1 MKTQL
6 FTLGLSLLFAFACT
20 SKEEEILQK
29 PLSEQ
34 SFEFEIYDSLMVDY
48 LGNLYLADISEDG
61 SMFLLVDHLTDSIL
75 VTSAAGEILHKFNKQ
90 GDGPG
95 LYQQARLGP
104 PTFLNE
110 NEIIIPAYRGFYLY
124 SVSGEPT
131 RTFLPEFQPGFSM
144 INQFSTN
151 MVILEGKIIFP
162 WEGRIADEFGFD
174 GKKFQVETKRVEV
187 LDLKSGKFSPALPF
201 PKGSKFNTIDKTYL
215 NANYS
220 TSLASKGDTLFVSF
234 RNEPVLYG
242 YHFSN
247 LDSPVSIR
255 KIPFSEFTEKEPK
268 DAETFG
274 PYEMRDLIAG
284 SINQVIPIDKSQF
297 LVWYAR
303 GLTNEEYD
311 QITSEANGDNSKF
324 YQGMLKN
331 NIVGWVVFDGKTFSS
346 LIKKQKK
353 LGMMGKYISETE
365 IWFSTDY
372 MEVEKDYVV
381 IYKTRL
387 ISR

>member
-1 MKTQL
+1 MKNQL

-34 SFEFEIYDSLMVDY
+34 SFEFEIYDSLVVDY
-48 LGNLYLADISEDG
+48 LGNLYLADISQDG
-61 SMFLLVDHLTDSIL
+61 STFLLVDHLTDTIF
-75 VTSAAGEILHKFNKQ
+75 VTSAGGEVLHKFNKQ

-95 LYQQARLGP
+95 LYQQMRLGP

-110 NEIIIPAYRGFYLY
+110 TEIIVPAFRGFYLY
-124 SVSGEPT
+124 SLTGEPT

-144 INQFSTN
+144 INQFKTN
-151 MVILEGKIIFP
+151 IVIHEGKIFFP

-174 GKKFQVETKRVEV
+174 GKKFQVETKRVEI
-187 LDLKSGKFSPALPF
+187 LDLNDGKFTPALPF
-201 PKGSKFNTIDKTYL
+201 PKESKFNTNEKTYL
-215 NANYS
+215 NVNYS
-220 TSLASKGDTLFVSF
+220 TGLASKGDTLFVSF

-242 YHFSN
+242 YHISN
-247 LDSPVSIR
+247 LDSLVSMR
-255 KIPFSEFTEKEPK
+255 KIPFPEFIEKEPK

-274 PYEMRDLIAG
+274 SYEMRDIYTG
-284 SINQVIPIDKSQF
+284 SMNQVIPIDKNQF
-297 LVWYAR
+297 IVNYAR

-311 QITSEANGDNSKF
+311 LITSETKGDNSKF
-324 YQGMLKN
+324 YEEMLKK
-331 NIVGWVVFDGKTFSS
+331 NIFGWVVFDGKAVSS
-346 LIKKQKK
+346 LVKKHKY
-353 LGMMGKYISETE
+353 LGNIDKYISNAE
-365 IWFSTDY
+365 IWFSPDY
-372 MEVEKDYVV
+372 SEVEKDYVV

>member
-1 MKTQL
+1 MKNQL
-6 FTLGLSLLFAFACT
+6 FTLWLSLLVAFACT

-34 SFEFEIYDSLMVDY
+34 SFEFEIYDSLVVDY
-48 LGNLYLADISEDG
+48 LGNLYLGDISKDG
-61 SMFLLVDHLTDSIL
+61 SAFLLVDHLTDSIL

-110 NEIIIPAYRGFYLY
+110 NEIIVPAFRGFYLY

-131 RTFLPEFQPGFSM
+131 RTFLPEFQPRFSM
-144 INQFSTN
+144 ITPYKTN
-151 MVILEGKIIFP
+151 MVIHEGKIIFP
-162 WEGRIADEFGFD
+162 WEGRITDEFGYD
-174 GKKFQVETKRVEV
+174 GKKFQVETKRIEI
-187 LDLKSGKFSPALPF
+187 LDLETGKFSPALPF
-201 PKGSKFNTIDKTYL
+201 PKESKFNTNEKTYL
-215 NANYS
+215 NTNYS
-220 TSLASKGDTLFVSF
+220 TGLASKGDTLFVTF

-242 YHFSN
+242 YHISN
-247 LDSPVSIR
+247 LDNPVSIR
-255 KIPFSEFTEKEPK
+255 TIPFSEFIEKEPK

-274 PYEMRDLIAG
+274 SYEMSDIYTG
-284 SINQVIPIDKSQF
+284 SMNQVIPVDKNQF
-297 LVWYAR
+297 IVNYAR

-311 QITSEANGDNSKF
+311 LITSEANGDNSKF
-324 YQGMLKN
+324 YEEMQKKN
-331 NIVGWVVFDGKTFSS
+331 IFGWVVFDGKAISS
-346 LIKKQKK
+346 LIKKHKN
-353 LGMMGKYISETE
+353 LGNIDKYISDAE
-365 IWFSTDY
+365 IWFSPNSSV
-372 MEVEKDYVV
+372 VEKDYVV

>member
-1 MKTQL
+1 MKNQL

-34 SFEFEIYDSLMVDY
+34 SFEFEIYDSLVVDY
-48 LGNLYLADISEDG
+48 LGNLYLGDISEDG
-61 SMFLLVDHLTDSIL
+61 SAFLLVDHLTDSIL

-95 LYQQARLGP
+95 LYQQTRLGP
-104 PTFLNE
+104 PIFLNE
-110 NEIIIPAYRGFYLY
+110 TEIILPAFRGFYLY

-144 INQFSTN
+144 INQFRTN
-151 MVILEGKIIFP
+151 MVIHEGKIFFP

-174 GKKFQVETKRVEV
+174 GKKFQVETKRVEI
-187 LDLKSGKFSPALPF
+187 LDLNDGKFTPVLPF
-201 PKGSKFNTIDKTYL
+201 PKESKFNTNEKTYL

-220 TSLASKGDTLFVSF
+220 TGLASKGDTLFVSF

-255 KIPFSEFTEKEPK
+255 KIPFPEFIEKEPK

-274 PYEMRDLIAG
+274 SYETRDIYTG
-284 SINQVIPIDKSQF
+284 SMNQVIPIDKNQF
-297 LVWYAR
+297 IVNYAR

-311 QITSEANGDNSKF
+311 LITSEANGDNSKF
-324 YQGMLKN
+324 YEEMQKKN
-331 NIVGWVVFDGKTFSS
+331 IFGWVVFDGKTISS
-346 LIKKQKK
+346 LVKKQKN
-353 LGMMGKYISETE
+353 LGNIDKYISDAE
-365 IWFSTDY
+365 IWFSPDY
-372 MEVEKDYVV
+372 SEVEKDYVV

>member
-1 MKTQL
+1 MKNQL
-6 FTLGLSLLFAFACT
+6 FTLGLGLLFAFACT

-34 SFEFEIYDSLMVDY
+34 SFEFEIYDSLVVDY
-48 LGNLYLADISEDG
+48 LGNLYLGDISEDG
-61 SMFLLVDHLTDSIL
+61 STFILVDHLTDSIL
-75 VTSAAGEILHKFNKQ
+75 VTSASGEILHKFNKQ

-95 LYQQARLGP
+95 LYQQTRLGP
-104 PTFLNE
+104 PTFMNE
-110 NEIIIPAYRGFYLY
+110 TEIIVPAFRGFYLY

-131 RTFLPEFQPGFSM
+131 RSFLPEFQPGFSM
-144 INQFSTN
+144 INQFRTN
-151 MVILEGKIIFP
+151 MVIHEGKIFFP

-174 GKKFQVETKRVEV
+174 GKKFQVETKRVEI
-187 LDLKSGKFSPALPF
+187 LDLNDGKFTPALPF
-201 PKGSKFNTIDKTYL
+201 PRESKFNTNEKTYL
-215 NANYS
+215 NVNYS
-220 TSLASKGDTLFVSF
+220 TGLASKGDTLFVSF

-255 KIPFSEFTEKEPK
+255 KIPFPEFIEKEPK

-274 PYEMRDLIAG
+274 SYETRDIYTG
-284 SINQVIPIDKSQF
+284 SMNQVIPIDKNQF
-297 LVWYAR
+297 IVNYAR

-311 QITSEANGDNSKF
+311 LITSEANGDNSKF
-324 YQGMLKN
+324 YEEMQKKN
-331 NIVGWVVFDGKTFSS
+331 IFGWVVFDGKTISS
-346 LIKKQKK
+346 LVKKQKN
-353 LGMMGKYISETE
+353 LGNIDKYISNAE
-365 IWFSTDY
+365 IWFSPDY
-372 MEVEKDYVV
+372 SEVEKDYVV

>member
-1 MKTQL
+1 MKNQL

-34 SFEFEIYDSLMVDY
+34 SFEFEIYDSLVVDY
-48 LGNLYLADISEDG
+48 LGNLYLGDISEDG
-61 SMFLLVDHLTDSIL
+61 SAFLLVDHLTDSIL

-95 LYQQARLGP
+95 LYQQTRLGP
-104 PTFLNE
+104 PIFLNE
-110 NEIIIPAYRGFYLY
+110 TEIILPAFRGFYLY
-124 SVSGEPT
+124 SVSGEPK

-144 INQFSTN
+144 INQFKTN
-151 MVILEGKIIFP
+151 MVIHEGKIFFP

-174 GKKFQVETKRVEV
+174 GKKFQLETKRVEI
-187 LDLKSGKFSPALPF
+187 LDLNDGKFTPALPF
-201 PKGSKFNTIDKTYL
+201 PKESKFNTNEKTYL
-215 NANYS
+215 NVNYS
-220 TSLASKGDTLFVSF
+220 TGLASKGDTLFVSF

-255 KIPFSEFTEKEPK
+255 KIPFPEFIEKEPK
-268 DAETFG
+268 DSETFG
-274 PYEMRDLIAG
+274 SYETRDIYTG
-284 SINQVIPIDKSQF
+284 SMNQVIPIDKNQF
-297 LVWYAR
+297 IVNYAR

-311 QITSEANGDNSKF
+311 LITSEANGDNSKF
-324 YQGMLKN
+324 YEEMQKKN
-331 NIVGWVVFDGKTFSS
+331 IFGWVVFDGKEISS
-346 LIKKQKK
+346 LVKKHKN
-353 LGMMGKYISETE
+353 LGNIDKYISDAE
-365 IWFSTDY
+365 IWFSPDY
-372 MEVEKDYVV
+372 SEVEKDYVV

>member
-1 MKTQL
+1 MKNQL

-34 SFEFEIYDSLMVDY
+34 SFEFEIYDSLVVDY
-48 LGNLYLADISEDG
+48 LGNLYLADISKDG
-61 SMFLLVDHLTDSIL
+61 STFLLVDHLTDSIF
-75 VTSAAGEILHKFNKQ
+75 VTGASGEILHKFNKQ

-95 LYQQARLGP
+95 LYQQTRLGP

-110 NEIIIPAYRGFYLY
+110 TEIIVPAFRGFYLY
-124 SVSGEPT
+124 SLTGEPT

-144 INQFSTN
+144 INQFKTN
-151 MVILEGKIIFP
+151 IVIHEGKIFFP

-174 GKKFQVETKRVEV
+174 GKKFQVETKRVEI
-187 LDLKSGKFSPALPF
+187 LDLNDGKFTPALPF
-201 PKGSKFNTIDKTYL
+201 PKESKFNTNEKTYL
-215 NANYS
+215 NVNYS
-220 TSLASKGDTLFVSF
+220 TGLASKGDTLFVSF

-242 YHFSN
+242 YHISN
-247 LDSPVSIR
+247 LDSLVSIR
-255 KIPFSEFTEKEPK
+255 KIPFPEFIEKEPK

-274 PYEMRDLIAG
+274 SYEMRDIYTG
-284 SINQVIPIDKSQF
+284 SMNQVIPIDKNQF
-297 LVWYAR
+297 IVNYAR

-311 QITSEANGDNSKF
+311 LITSETKGDNSKF
-324 YQGMLKN
+324 YEEMLKK
-331 NIVGWVVFDGKTFSS
+331 NIFGWVVFDGKAVSS
-346 LIKKQKK
+346 LVKKHKY
-353 LGMMGKYISETE
+353 LGNIDKYISNAE
-365 IWFSTDY
+365 IWFSPDY
-372 MEVEKDYVV
+372 SEVEKDYVV